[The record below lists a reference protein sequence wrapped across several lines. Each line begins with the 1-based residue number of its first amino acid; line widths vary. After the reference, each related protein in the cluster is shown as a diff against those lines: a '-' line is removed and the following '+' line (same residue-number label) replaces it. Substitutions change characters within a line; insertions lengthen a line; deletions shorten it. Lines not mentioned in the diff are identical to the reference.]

1 MCLTMEGISMSA
13 LRFWLP
19 ALAALGLA
27 QSTAAQATAAQGS
40 IIVEGQRLHSRIDDF
55 VRRLT
60 PARQDQLQRF
70 VQDVCPAVVGLS
82 RELANDV
89 VGRIRRV
96 AHAVGAPVAK
106 ARCSPNIVL
115 LVVHDKQTAIQ
126 QLRAGLPGVFGDMRA
141 SDLRQLVENAG
152 PTAAWQ
158 VSNRLGADG
167 MPLTMVRLNPTDGT
181 NDAVPMVR
189 GAFLSR
195 TSMQIMRTV
204 DLSLLVVEAPALDQV
219 DTRQLADYT
228 AMRTLA
234 PASAPENLPARSIL
248 QLFNAGMSPL
258 EAPESVTWWDFAFL
272 KSLYRSSNKVEA
284 SAQRSQIRRMMMR
297 ELDKLPVT
305 ER

>member
-1 MCLTMEGISMSA
+1 MSA

-27 QSTAAQATAAQGS
+27 QSTDAQATAAQGS

-70 VQDVCPAVVGLS
+70 VQDACPAVVGLS
-82 RELANDV
+82 SELANDV

-115 LVVHDKQTAIQ
+115 LVVHDKQMAIQ
-126 QLRAGLPGVFGDMRA
+126 QLRAGLPGVFGDKRA

-234 PASAPENLPARSIL
+234 PASAAENLPARSIL

>member
-1 MCLTMEGISMSA
+1 MSA

-27 QSTAAQATAAQGS
+27 QSTAAQSTAAQGS

-70 VQDVCPAVVGLS
+70 VQDACPAVVGLS
-82 RELANDV
+82 SELANDV

-115 LVVHDKQTAIQ
+115 LVVHDKQMAIQ
-126 QLRAGLPGVFGDMRA
+126 QLRAGLPGVFGDKRA
-141 SDLRQLVENAG
+141 SDLRQLVENPG

-234 PASAPENLPARSIL
+234 PASAAENLPARSIL

>member
-1 MCLTMEGISMSA
+1 MSA

-70 VQDVCPAVVGLS
+70 VQDACPAVVGLS
-82 RELANDV
+82 SELANDV

-115 LVVHDKQTAIQ
+115 LVVHDKQMAIQ
-126 QLRAGLPGVFGDMRA
+126 QLRAGLPGVFGDKRA
-141 SDLRQLVENAG
+141 SDLRQLVENPG

-234 PASAPENLPARSIL
+234 PASAAENLPARSIL